1 MEELNNQ
8 ERFGDFKNRI
18 SEIFKT
24 EGLSENLLAEV
35 EKWHNRRYEETDR
48 QGGTIEQ
55 RITFQM
61 ELAEIYLITER
72 VDLALEILDDAWTQA
87 DQEGLQ
93 DLAAKIG
100 DIIRG

>member
-8 ERFGDFKNRI
+8 ESFGDFKNRI

-24 EGLSENLLAEV
+24 EGLSENLSAEV
-35 EKWHNRRYEETDR
+35 EKWHSRRYEETDR
-48 QGGTIEQ
+48 YGGTIEQ
-55 RITFQM
+55 RIIFQM

-72 VDLALEILDDAWTQA
+72 VDLALETLDDAWTQA

-100 DIIRG
+100 DMIRG